1 MFLKLGSLLMEN
13 TYFLHSI
20 YFLIVQTA
28 LRSVEDEEQ
37 EDRKIRDIESGQ
49 NFHDLNHY
57 SVRGSQRS
65 H

>member
-1 MFLKLGSLLMEN
+1 MFLKLGSLLIEN

-37 EDRKIRDIESGQ
+37 EDRQIRDIESGQ
-49 NFHDLNHY
+49 NFHD
-57 SVRGSQRS
+57 
-65 H
+65 